1 MTGIQFSARMRY
13 DRATCSKQAY
23 LVPAS
28 LLGKKPLVKSRTV
41 AIQREYLSPNEIA
54 EYLGV
59 SPFTIRRYIKLG
71 ELRAVK
77 LLGGFRV
84 HRDDLQR
91 FLKAHEVN
99 PSEEELEPEEAPEV
113 TSPAAVP
120 LPTHAAPAPVPLPP
134 VPFPSAASE
143 PAPGGSAGK
152 KTGKRKQAQTKRPRK
167 KSTDR
172 PSK

>member
-1 MTGIQFSARMRY
+1 M
-13 DRATCSKQAY
+13 
-23 LVPAS
+23 
-28 LLGKKPLVKSRTV
+28 

-84 HRDDLQR
+84 HRDELQK

-99 PSEEELEPEEAPEV
+99 PFEEELLPEEVTAVPPAPASTPTPISDP
-113 TSPAAVP
+113 TSLELIQGILKVPPAPALTPTPVSSPNAAVP
-120 LPTHAAPAPVPLPP
+120 SPAPETAPQRAPAIPRPT
-134 VPFPSAASE
+134 ARRKNQ
-143 PAPGGSAGK
+143 PARAKK
-152 KTGKRKQAQTKRPRK
+152 KTSA
-167 KSTDR
+167 
-172 PSK
+172 

>member
-1 MTGIQFSARMRY
+1 M
-13 DRATCSKQAY
+13 
-23 LVPAS
+23 
-28 LLGKKPLVKSRTV
+28 

-71 ELRAVK
+71 ELKAVK

-99 PSEEELEPEEAPEV
+99 PNEEELLPEEVTETSPVNQPAPAPEV
-113 TSPAAVP
+113 VSPAP
-120 LPTHAAPAPVPLPP
+120 EPPPP
-134 VPFPSAASE
+134 VKP
-143 PAPGGSAGK
+143 
-152 KTGKRKQAQTKRPRK
+152 KRTRRSTANKPRSSRTRK
-167 KSTDR
+167 KQDR
-172 PSK
+172 PLA